1 MRKLPIVLMVIGH
14 TVVDASQ
21 GIMPVVLP
29 LLQDQFGLNYSE
41 VGVAAALL
49 SVSSSMVQPAFGWL
63 SDRWPNKWFL
73 PAGIIWTG
81 IFMGLVGI
89 VPSYGA
95 LLLVI
100 TLTGLGTAA
109 FHPAA
114 SMIVAQ
120 ASRGQRGL
128 AMSFFSAGGNVGYS
142 VGPIVAVWL
151 LGWFRLQGTLIVAA
165 PCLLSAAAVFLWRRE
180 MASPGAQRGK
190 ESAQG
195 SRDLPW
201 GRLSILCLLI
211 TLRSWGYS
219 GLMIFLPLLLH
230 EEGVSL
236 AVTAR
241 ALFVFLFCGALGGLL
256 GGHLSDRVG
265 RLKVITSSLLVFPA
279 LMALALLQRGPIGWI
294 LLAVAGMTLLAS
306 FSVTVVFAQEML
318 PHNIGLASGLTLGLA
333 FGMGG
338 LGVAVSG
345 AIADRF
351 GLLPS
356 IWLMLVL
363 PGIAGLLGLTLCSR
377 RRVLA

>member
-1 MRKLPIVLMVIGH
+1 MQILPIALMVIGH
-14 TVVDASQ
+14 TVVDTSQ
-21 GIMPVVLP
+21 SIMPVVLP

-49 SVSSSMVQPAFGWL
+49 SISSSMVQPAFGWL
-63 SDRWPNKWFL
+63 SDRWPTGWFL
-73 PAGIIWTG
+73 PAGIVWTG

-89 VPSYGA
+89 VPNYGA

-114 SMIVAQ
+114 SMVVAHASQ
-120 ASRGQRGL
+120 AQRGL

-142 VGPIVAVWL
+142 VGPIIAVWL
-151 LGWFRLQGTLIVAA
+151 LNWFQLKGTMAVAA
-165 PCLLSAAAVFLWRRE
+165 PCVLTAAAVYLWRQEMGSPRVNRE
-180 MASPGAQRGK
+180 VKMP
-190 ESAQG
+190 QG
-195 SRDLPW
+195 SGCIPW

-211 TLRSWGYS
+211 ALRSWGYS
-219 GLMIFLPLLLH
+219 GLMVFLPLLLH
-230 EEGVSL
+230 AEGVPLS
-236 AVTAR
+236 VTAR

-265 RLKVITSSLLVFPA
+265 RLKVIASSLLLFPVM
-279 LMALALLQRGPIGWI
+279 MALALLDRGPIGWI
-294 LLAVAGMTLLAS
+294 LLAVAGMALLAS

-318 PHNIGLASGLTLGLA
+318 PDNIGLASGLTLGLA

-345 AIADRF
+345 VIADRF

-363 PGIAGLLGLTLCSR
+363 PGIAGLLALSLASR
-377 RRVLA
+377 RRAVA

>member
-1 MRKLPIVLMVIGH
+1 MRKLPIALMVIGH
-14 TVVDASQ
+14 TVVDTSQ
-21 GIMPVVLP
+21 SIMPVVLP

-49 SVSSSMVQPAFGWL
+49 SISSSMVQPAFGWL
-63 SDRWPNKWFL
+63 SDRWPTGWFL
-73 PAGIIWTG
+73 PAGIVWTG

-89 VPSYGA
+89 VPNYWV

-100 TLTGLGTAA
+100 TLTGVGTAA

-114 SMIVAQ
+114 SMVVAHASQ
-120 ASRGQRGL
+120 AQRGL

-142 VGPIVAVWL
+142 IGPIIAVWL
-151 LGWFRLQGTLIVAA
+151 LSWFQLRGTMAVAA
-165 PCLLSAAAVFLWRRE
+165 PCVLTAAAVYVWRQEIRSPRVKRE
-180 MASPGAQRGK
+180 AKMPQAS
-190 ESAQG
+190 G
-195 SRDLPW
+195 SSPW

-230 EEGVSL
+230 AEGVPLS
-236 AVTAR
+236 VTAR

-265 RLKVITSSLLVFPA
+265 RLKVIAFSLLLFPVV
-279 LMALALLQRGPIGWI
+279 MGLALLERGAIGWI

-318 PHNIGLASGLTLGLA
+318 PDNIGLASGLTLGLA

-345 AIADRF
+345 VIADHF

-363 PGIAGLLGLTLCSR
+363 PGIAGLLAFSLASR
-377 RRVLA
+377 RRAVA